1 VLAYICDHMIKLVT
15 NIRLALD
22 GGQLNAL
29 VRFYENTTLNSLHS
43 EIIVVVYFGFVSSKR

>member
-1 VLAYICDHMIKLVT
+1 MIKLVT